1 MDQEQIL
8 ETDIAVVDGAVR
20 TREDEEKLNEARRK
34 SRFLVAWGTC
44 AAFGGLPALANAFE
58 LEELIEETCGQT
70 IDPYSYYLKG
80 KISPAG
86 RHDFGIEEHLLRKV
100 KKLSDVVRVDFY
112 LPGCPPMTSLL
123 KNLLQELQG
132 EHRILKQWQ

>member
-112 LPGCPPMTSLL
+112 LPGCPPMTSLP